1 VKRRAGDGDAVTP
14 LAEGQAITHRR
25 EAMKTL
31 YEKLVSL
38 VREEEGTETVEW
50 ALVAGL
56 LVIIG
61 AAGYTL
67 VGGDVAT
74 IHNNLQDASTEA
86 AGNTWGG

>member
-1 VKRRAGDGDAVTP
+1 
-14 LAEGQAITHRR
+14 
-25 EAMKTL
+25 MKTL
-31 YEKLVSL
+31 YQTLVSL

-56 LVIIG
+56 LVIIA

-67 VGGDVAT
+67 VGGDVGT
-74 IHNNLQDASTEA
+74 IMTNLQGASTEA